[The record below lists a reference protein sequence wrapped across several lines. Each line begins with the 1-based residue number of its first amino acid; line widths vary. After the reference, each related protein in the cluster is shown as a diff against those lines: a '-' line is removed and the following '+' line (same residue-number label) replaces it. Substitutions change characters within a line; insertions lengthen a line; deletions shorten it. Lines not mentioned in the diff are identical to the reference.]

1 MVHKSNTAFLEPK
14 MLLLCIFLVSCCLSG
29 SMGGAVEEFQANLQA
44 LVALANKEVGHYL
57 FFFIS
62 YSSFDGNNK

>member
-1 MVHKSNTAFLEPK
+1 MAHKSNTAFLEPK

-29 SMGGAVEEFQANLQA
+29 SMGGALEEFQKNLEDLA
-44 LVALANKEVGHYL
+44 ALANKEVGCYL

-62 YSSFDGNNK
+62 